1 MEYDSY
7 PPPQAMIS
15 CLEISMDVWALVTS
29 SYNGRMLVGLAF
41 SGLGQVPTAAVS
53 SWLQQS
59 CYIQKIAFHSISSH
73 LLALTL
79 FLAFF
84 FAILCSLSIGGG
96 DIDIMF
102 RDQHFDQLYVYKL
115 TFIQL

>member
-1 MEYDSY
+1 ME
-7 PPPQAMIS
+7 
-15 CLEISMDVWALVTS
+15 VWALVTS

-41 SGLGQVPTAAVS
+41 PGLGQVPTAAVS
-53 SWLQQS
+53 SWLQQP

-79 FLAFF
+79 FPAFF
-84 FAILCSLSIGGG
+84 FDTLCSLSIGKG